1 VAVVTGTMRGD
12 GYMSRLVRGAAG
24 AAALSVVVGLALV
37 PAGVAS
43 AQTNLLPN
51 PTFSGG
57 TTSGWKGTNA
67 TLSVVS
73 PGFDTSTDNYAAN
86 VKLSNTS
93 TSYAIYASPRPA
105 TSVAAGTQLQGTG
118 EVLGVSGKSICLML
132 QEYTSGGSLVRTQS
146 KCVTASGSWQPIG
159 PAALTDKNTGDS
171 VGFRIRQT
179 GAVAGNSFQAD
190 ALSLTE
196 SALAPPP
203 AVTGNVGDWP
213 MQETSGTTAQDI
225 SPTLPDDN
233 GTLVGPV
240 QVGQPGPGGSTGL
253 AYAYSF
259 PGSSAPSTVD
269 VPNAAK
275 LVAGSQNI
283 DISFWF
289 NTTYLPS
296 SGDFDLV
303 RMGDYPYPEYKVE
316 LYPQNNIQCTFHGSS
331 SSNHTTGGSNLAN
344 ATWHFVQCVKTASQ
358 IQLWIDGAEV
368 GATNAVIG
376 DVSPSQDAFFGA
388 HGQPGTSA
396 GFDWYHGELADVE
409 FSFG

>member
-1 VAVVTGTMRGD
+1 MSKMMR
-12 GYMSRLVRGAAG
+12 STAG
-24 AAALSVVVGLALV
+24 AAVFSLVVAGLALV

-43 AQTNLLPN
+43 AQANLLPN
-51 PTFSGG
+51 PTFSAG

-67 TLSVVS
+67 TLSVAS
-73 PGFDTSTDNYAAN
+73 PGYDTGDNYAAL
-86 VKLSNTS
+86 VKLANTS
-93 TSYAIYASPRPA
+93 TSYAIYAALKPA

-132 QEYTSGGSLVRTQS
+132 QEYSTGGSLVQTRS
-146 KCVTASGSWQPIG
+146 SCVTATGSWQQIG

-196 SALAPPP
+196 SAPVPPP

-213 MQETSGTTAQDI
+213 LQETSGITANDI
-225 SPTLPDDN
+225 SPTLPSDP
-233 GTLVGPV
+233 GTLIGPV
-240 QVGQPGPGGSTGL
+240 QVGQPGPNTTYP
-253 AYAYSF
+253 YAYSF
-259 PGSSAPSTVD
+259 PGSTATSTVD
-269 VPNAAK
+269 VPNAPK
-275 LVAGSQNI
+275 LVAGSANI

-296 SGDFDLV
+296 SPADFDLV

-316 LYPQNNIQCTFHGSS
+316 LYPQNNIQCTFHGSN
-331 SSNHTTGGSNLAN
+331 SSNFAVGGSNLAN
-344 ATWHFVQCVKTASQ
+344 GQWHFVQCVKTASQ
-358 IQLWIDGAEV
+358 ILLFIDGAEV
-368 GATNAVIG
+368 GVTNAVIG
-376 DVSPSQDAFFGA
+376 DVSPTQDAFFGA
-388 HGQPGTSA
+388 HGQPGTSS
-396 GFDWYHGELADVE
+396 GYDWYHGTLADVE

>member
-1 VAVVTGTMRGD
+1 M
-12 GYMSRLVRGAAG
+12 
-24 AAALSVVVGLALV
+24 ALA
-37 PAGVAS
+37 PATVAS

-51 PTFSGG
+51 PTFTGG

-86 VKLSNTS
+86 VKLASTS

-132 QEYTSGGSLVRTQS
+132 QEYTSGGSLVQTQS

-159 PAALTDKNTGDS
+159 PAALTDKNAGDS

-196 SALAPPP
+196 SAPPP
-203 AVTGNVGDWP
+203 PPPLPGVTGNAANWP
-213 MQETSGTTAQDI
+213 MQETSGTTMTDV
-225 SPTLPDDN
+225 SGNGND

-240 QVGQPGPGGSTGL
+240 KVGVTPGPPGL
-253 AYAYSF
+253 TSAYSF
-259 PGSSAPSTVD
+259 PGSAAKSTVD
-269 VPNAAK
+269 VPFNSA

-283 DISFWF
+283 DISFWLS
-289 NTTYLPS
+289 TTHLPS

-316 LYPQNNIQCTFHGSS
+316 LVNANQIECTFHHASTGGFAQ
-331 SSNHTTGGSNLAN
+331 GGSNLAN
-344 ATWHFVQCVKTASQ
+344 GGWHFVQCVKTATQ
-358 IQLWIDGAEV
+358 VQVWIDNAEV
-368 GATNAVIG
+368 ASTNVAIG
-376 DVSPSQDAFFGA
+376 TVSPTQDAFIGA
-388 HGQPGTSA
+388 HGLPGTSS
-396 GFDWYHGELADVE
+396 GYDWYNGALADVE